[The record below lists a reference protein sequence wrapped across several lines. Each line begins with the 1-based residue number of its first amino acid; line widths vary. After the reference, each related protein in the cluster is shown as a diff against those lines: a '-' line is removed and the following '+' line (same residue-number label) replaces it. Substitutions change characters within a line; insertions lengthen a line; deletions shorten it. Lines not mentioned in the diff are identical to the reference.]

1 MRKKNIPIKS
11 RIKKFNLDKS
21 AKLILALEM
30 YESIKN
36 SQHAGFCVAFDSNIS
51 RVFIKELIECDEY
64 SFGVF
69 NRFTEI
75 QAFNPKN
82 NHLFW
87 FPVDK
92 IGKQIRLDILNQV
105 IYQLS
110 C

>member
-11 RIKKFNLDKS
+11 RIKRFNLDKS

-36 SQHAGFCVAFDSNIS
+36 SQHAGFCVAFESNVYRI
-51 RVFIKELIECDEY
+51 FYKELLECDEY

-75 QAFNPKN
+75 QAFKPKSS
-82 NHLFW
+82 HLFW

-92 IGKQIRLDILNQV
+92 RGKQIRLDILDQV

-110 C
+110 Y

>member
-1 MRKKNIPIKS
+1 MRPRNIPQKPKIK
-11 RIKKFNLDKS
+11 RFNLDKS

-30 YESIKN
+30 YEDIKRAEF
-36 SQHAGFCVAFDSNIS
+36 AGFCLAFDSNMLKI
-51 RVFIKELIECDEY
+51 FTKELIECDEY